1 MYNHYQEQGVE
12 NYYKNH
18 GNDYSNPH
26 FTNIAYIFPKVLK
39 AIVIG
44 KQASILDLACG
55 SGEITRLLIDHGYSA
70 ERIVGMDPY
79 TKQSYESNTPCKCIG
94 KSFSNLVAG
103 DLSEE
108 RYDVVVCSYAV
119 HLIEPESLFG
129 FMLEM
134 STITSQ
140 FVVLT
145 HMRKFEVKHYMWR
158 TEQEI
163 YFPQEKIKVMNMV
176 RVEI

>member
-1 MYNHYQEQGVE
+1 M
-12 NYYKNH
+12 
-18 GNDYSNPH
+18 
-26 FTNIAYIFPKVLK
+26 
-39 AIVIG
+39 
-44 KQASILDLACG
+44 
-55 SGEITRLLIDHGYSA
+55 
-70 ERIVGMDPY
+70 
-79 TKQSYESNTPCKCIG
+79 
-94 KSFSNLVAG
+94 AG

-158 TEQEI
+158 TE
-163 YFPQEKIKVMNMV
+163 
-176 RVEI
+176 